1 MAKKKEESSRK
12 KKPKVLNVP
21 INLSDQEIGQLR
33 NKILLGLKQE
43 LIGGGSHEA
52 LADNDVLL
60 PPTLLIPRVKFP
72 RKASSDQNPADLR
85 AQMMKELSRRVSSVL
100 NEEKATHCYRPSSLV
115 PVSTKS
121 SPNIKMLCTYPTE
134 LVINY
139 WILIVFMTC

>member
-1 MAKKKEESSRK
+1 MMAKKKEESSRK

-43 LIGGGSHEA
+43 LIGGGSNEA

-60 PPTLLIPRVKFP
+60 PPTLPNPRVEFP
-72 RKASSDQNPADLR
+72 RKASSDQNPADLK

-100 NEEKATHCYRPSSLV
+100 TDE
-115 PVSTKS
+115 
-121 SPNIKMLCTYPTE
+121 
-134 LVINY
+134 
-139 WILIVFMTC
+139 

>member
-43 LIGGGSHEA
+43 LIGGGSNEA

-60 PPTLLIPRVKFP
+60 PPTLPNPRVEFP
-72 RKASSDQNPADLR
+72 RKASSDQNPADF
-85 AQMMKELSRRVSSVL
+85 KGSNDEGIITSCFVCFDRRVG
-100 NEEKATHCYRPSSLV
+100 
-115 PVSTKS
+115 
-121 SPNIKMLCTYPTE
+121 YP
-134 LVINY
+134 L
-139 WILIVFMTC
+139 L

>member
-43 LIGGGSHEA
+43 LIGGGSNEA

-60 PPTLLIPRVKFP
+60 PPTLSNPRVEFP
-72 RKASSDQNPADLR
+72 RKASSDQNPTDLK

-100 NEEKATHCYRPSSLV
+100 TDE
-115 PVSTKS
+115 
-121 SPNIKMLCTYPTE
+121 
-134 LVINY
+134 
-139 WILIVFMTC
+139 